1 MAINRSVEQKPVS
14 VAEAQLARV
23 AGEGSARHP
32 HLSALLEGCRA
43 ACRPRHR
50 RRRASAVQPSRPLSR
65 PGRDRAPALP
75 EGAVHEWLTHASEA
89 FERERLYLVRLT
101 SAVGPLPST
110 PGAAETEAS
119 LVAARHALET
129 LATSERDGCALG
141 AATALVCDWW
151 PVRRLLD
158 RAAAR
163 VGTEAPAP
171 SLPDEASVVA
181 IVDRAADSPG
191 APAHWRSAESSCCS
205 STAPCSTCSKPAP
218 KPAATIKPPSRSSC
232 FLVARHRPRP
242 ASRGC
247 RCCLRLREEQ
257 ARSEHQR
264 AQREIGA
271 ERPHRAVEHARRER
285 DAQESRVEPEILA
298 DRFAHAQNRVGPKG
312 QGDLIFLRFHCS
324 LQLAKS
330 RALY

>member
-1 MAINRSVEQKPVS
+1 MAINRSAEQKPVS
-14 VAEAQLARV
+14 VAAAQLARV
-23 AGEGSARHP
+23 AGEGSARHSY
-32 HLSALLEGCRA
+32 LSTLLEGGG
-43 ACRPRHR
+43 RH
-50 RRRASAVQPSRPLSR
+50 S
-65 PGRDRAPALP
+65 GRDMAD
-75 EGAVHEWLTHASEA
+75 AVHLLCSLHGHYPGLVEIALQRCPKGPVRDWLTHASDA

-181 IVDRAADSPG
+181 VVDRAAVSPG
-191 APAHWRSAESSCCS
+191 
-205 STAPCSTCSKPAP
+205 TARAL
-218 KPAATIKPPSRSSC
+218 A
-232 FLVARHRPRP
+232 F
-242 ASRGC
+242 GG
-247 RCCLRLREEQ
+247 EQ
-257 ARSEHQR
+257 LLLQ
-264 AQREIGA
+264 
-271 ERPHRAVEHARRER
+271 HRALLDLLEARAEAR
-285 DAQESRVEPEILA
+285 
-298 DRFAHAQNRVGPKG
+298 
-312 QGDLIFLRFHCS
+312 GDF
-324 LQLAKS
+324 
-330 RALY
+330 